1 MDNIN
6 QSKRLLSLDVL
17 RGITIAGMI
26 LVNNAGACGFP
37 YEPLRH
43 AKWDGFTPADLVFP
57 MFMFLMGISTYISL
71 RKYDFQWKPAIRKI
85 VKRAGLLFLIG
96 VAMKWFIGSCESGTL
111 IDLDHLR
118 IMGVMQRLGIC
129 YGVTAIMAL
138 FIPHKRFLPV
148 AILLLTGYFILQIVG
163 NGFEKSADNIIAIVD
178 SAILGNDHMY
188 LQGKQFVDP
197 EGLLSSIPA
206 IAQVMIGFVCGKII
220 VNMKDNQ
227 QRMLNFFL
235 MGTCLLFAGFLLS
248 YACPLNKRLWS
259 PSFVLVT
266 CGVAALSLAA
276 MVYVIDVKQHKKWF
290 SFFEVFGAN
299 PLLLY
304 VVGYI
309 FGELFRLWKVNLF
322 MFDTFLN
329 PMFGDYFGSFMY
341 AVLFLFLN
349 WILGYILFRKRI
361 YIKL

>member
-1 MDNIN
+1 MN

>member
-1 MDNIN
+1 MNKIN
-6 QSKRLLSLDVL
+6 QSNRLLSLDVL

-26 LVNNAGACGFP
+26 LVNNAGACGYP
-37 YEPLRH
+37 YKILRH

-71 RKYDFQWKPAIRKI
+71 RKYDFQWKPAIQKI
-85 VKRAGLLFLIG
+85 VKRAALLFLIG
-96 VAMKWFIGSCESGTL
+96 VAMKWFVDSCESGTWT
-111 IDLDHLR
+111 DWEHLR

-129 YGVTAIMAL
+129 YGLTAIMAL
-138 FIPHKRFLPV
+138 FVPHKRFLPI
-148 AILLLTGYFILQIVG
+148 ALLLLSGYFILQIVG
-163 NGFEKSADNIIAIVD
+163 NGFEKSVDNIMAIID
-178 SAILGNDHMY
+178 SAILGNNHMY
-188 LQGKQFVDP
+188 LQGSQFVDP
-197 EGLLSSIPA
+197 EGVISSVPA

-220 VNMKDNQ
+220 INMKDNQ
-227 QRMLNFFL
+227 QRMLNIFL
-235 MGTCLLFAGFLLS
+235 IGTSLLFSGYLLS

-259 PSFVLVT
+259 PTFVLVT
-266 CGVAALSLAA
+266 CGVAAFSLAA
-276 MVYVIDVKQHKKWF
+276 LIYLIDVKQQKKWF

-304 VVGYI
+304 VVGYVS
-309 FGELFRLWKVNLF
+309 GELLRLWKVNLF

-349 WILGYILFRKRI
+349 WILGYVLFRKKI